1 MIWATFTRDDGA
13 VVDVLAADF
22 GERSRP
28 HTTIPPARTVE
39 VPGGRG
45 LLADTRVVRVIH
57 HGRSGVIECPSL
69 MTAIVVK
76 WRAFAET
83 AVHRGDPDRHLRDAA
98 MLLTVVDPD
107 ATATTRRQR
116 KHLRSLLD
124 EMEARP
130 ELASGDSDLVID
142 TLALLVH
149 P

>member
-1 MIWATFTRDDGA
+1 
-13 VVDVLAADF
+13 
-22 GERSRP
+22 
-28 HTTIPPARTVE
+28 
-39 VPGGRG
+39 
-45 LLADTRVVRVIH
+45 
-57 HGRSGVIECPSL
+57 